1 VGSTRAEA
9 GAEAEAEADLVVGVA
24 LEQLG
29 TWVRRATPR
38 FEWNALA
45 LSVLAEVERRGP
57 LRITDLVAAER
68 ITQPGMTS
76 LVRRLETAH
85 LVARRPDETDGRAT
99 LVSITPQGRAYLSG
113 IHEARA
119 RIITEHVQ
127 WLTPEHRDALAGA
140 VAALEAL
147 SARPLGPGGFPGA
160 PRERRP

>member
-1 VGSTRAEA
+1 MGL
-9 GAEAEAEADLVVGVA
+9 DVGVA

-29 TWVRRATPR
+29 TWVRRVTPR
-38 FEWNALA
+38 FEWNTLA

-85 LVARRPDETDGRAT
+85 LVARGPDETDGRAT
-99 LVSITPQGRAYLSG
+99 LVSLTPQGGAYLSG

-119 RIITEHVQ
+119 RIITEHVR
-127 WLTPEHRDALAGA
+127 WLAPEHREALAGA

-147 SARPLGPGGFPGA
+147 AARPLGPGGSPGA
-160 PRERRP
+160 LRERRP